1 MDNHRSIS
9 VYKLWLFAVVKYE
22 FLFSSPYCLVSVH
35 FKTFCLR
42 GDEGWGPLIIR
53 IFASMII

>member
-9 VYKLWLFAVVKYE
+9 VSKLCLFAVIKYE
-22 FLFSSPYCLVSVH
+22 FLFSSPYSPVSVH
-35 FKTFCLR
+35 FKTFWLR
-42 GDEGWGPLIIR
+42 SEGGWDPLIIR